1 MKKQGGPLRTIIVAS
16 AAILL
21 LPMSLQSAFAAH
33 ETKPVKASP
42 TQAHANITFDWPG
55 IGLSA
60 DEQRYARLDQ
70 IDAKNINR
78 LGLVSS
84 FDLSEYPHVVT
95 APVAV
100 NGVIYLAAG
109 LSVIHAVDAESGALL
124 WKYDPEITKQ
134 PGANKMRLGWGTR
147 GITYGYGKIYFGTVD
162 GRLIALDAARGKLVW
177 SRMTVAVNDARS
189 ITGPP
194 RVFDGKVIIGH
205 GGADY
210 GPVRGYVTTYDA
222 KTGKQLWRFYT
233 VPGNPADGFEDE
245 AQKMAARTWTGEWWK
260 LGGGG
265 TVWNAITYDKALN
278 RIYLGTGNGAP
289 WNQKIRSPQGGDN
302 LFLCSIVALDA
313 TTGKYIWH
321 YLINPGETWDYN
333 AAFEMILADLKI
345 HGKTRKVL
353 MQAPKNGFFYV
364 IDRVTGKL
372 ISADPL
378 VKVTWASKID
388 LKTGRPVETPGSRYE
403 NGEVLMW
410 PGSIGGHNWLPMSF
424 SPKTGLVYIPVIELP
439 GYFTDKGVDL
449 KHWKPTPQI
458 QLNTGLAST
467 LEAELSTKI
476 GSSRLMAWDPANR
489 KTAWQTDTPA
499 VINGAT
505 FATESDLVFQNQVD
519 GNMLVHDA
527 FTGQTLGKID
537 TGGPSI
543 APPITFMSHG
553 RQYVAVIA
561 GLTGPIAAAN
571 AGFIRMPARE
581 QPKRLL
587 VYALDGKA
595 PMTPFADEAR
605 KPLPLLSSD
614 FVVDPQ
620 KAGRGLQIYNSTC
633 FLCHGPGAVS
643 AGAAPDLRASATPLS
658 LGALRSVVKD
668 GALKERGMPQ
678 FDELNDDDLIALQ
691 NYIRMRADKGLEA
704 SKSPTP

>member
-1 MKKQGGPLRTIIVAS
+1 MKNPGHSWHHAVAS
-16 AAILL
+16 CAAILL
-21 LPMSLQSAFAAH
+21 MSLAAPGARAADAAPPINPA
-33 ETKPVKASP
+33 TATTNV
-42 TQAHANITFDWPG
+42 DWPG

-60 DEQRYARLDQ
+60 DEQRYVRVNQ
-70 IDAKNINR
+70 IDAQNVNR
-78 LGLVSS
+78 LALVSS
-84 FDLSEYPHVVT
+84 FDLSAYAHVVT
-95 APVAV
+95 APIAV
-100 NGVIYLAAG
+100 DGVIYFAAG
-109 LSVIHAVDAESGALL
+109 LSVIHAVDAASGTLL
-124 WKYDPEITKQ
+124 WKYDPEITRQ
-134 PGANKMRLGWGTR
+134 PGAKKMRLGWGTR
-147 GITYGYGKIYFGTVD
+147 GITYGYGKIYFGTAD
-162 GRLIALDAARGKLVW
+162 GRLIALNATTGQLVW
-177 SRMTVAVNDARS
+177 SQLTVGVDDARS

-222 KTGKQLWRFYT
+222 ATGKQLWRFYT
-233 VPGNPADGFEDE
+233 VPGNPADGFEDD
-245 AQKMAARTWTGEWWK
+245 AQKLAAKTWSGEWWK

-265 TVWNAITYDKALN
+265 TVWNAITYDKQLN

-313 TTGKYIWH
+313 TTGKYLWH
-321 YLINPGETWDYN
+321 YQINPGETWDYN

-345 HGKTRKVL
+345 HGTTRKVL

-388 LKTGRPVETPGSRYE
+388 LKTGRPVEVPGSRYE

-439 GYFTDKGVDL
+439 GFYTDKGIDL

-467 LEAELSTKI
+467 LEAELSANV
-476 GSSRLMAWDPANR
+476 GSSRLMAWDPVNR
-489 KTAWQTDTPA
+489 KIVWQNDTPA

-505 FATESDLVFQNQVD
+505 FATESNLVFQNQVD

-527 FTGQTLGKID
+527 RTGQTLAKID

-543 APPITFMSHG
+543 APPISFVAHG

-581 QPKRLL
+581 QAKRLL

-595 PMTPFADEAR
+595 VMPPLPDDSR
-605 KPLPLLSSD
+605 QPLPLLASD
-614 FVVDPQ
+614 FAVDQ
-620 KAGRGLQIYNSTC
+620 DKAHRGLAIYNATC

-643 AGAAPDLRASATPLS
+643 AGAAPDLRASPIPLS
-658 LGALRSVVKD
+658 FDTFRAVVA
-668 GALKERGMPQ
+668 GGGLKERGMPQ
-678 FDELNDDDLIALQ
+678 FDELSDDDLVALQ
-691 NYIRMRADKGLEA
+691 HYIRLRADKGIA
-704 SKSPTP
+704 TSKGSSP